1 MSGQVS
7 NFTTGLM
14 GGVHTLKVGGIS
26 EVRYKWSGH
35 TDFCQSWECALLLS
49 QLHCIHTYI
58 HALSISLTYKKL
70 QKYQCIFPRRKLLFT
85 CIFFFLLFAQL
96 SSYLC
101 VRVVSVELCTQR
113 PHTYTRAH
121 TFTHILS
128 RRQRRHKHIGNRAVS
143 SPSSLPPRRLPFFV
157 EHKQRATGDVDSDD
171 SNCMCVRAE

>member
-1 MSGQVS
+1 
-7 NFTTGLM
+7 M

-58 HALSISLTYKKL
+58 HALSISLSHTKNCRNINAYFRDANC
-70 QKYQCIFPRRKLLFT
+70 YLLVY
-85 CIFFFLLFAQL
+85 FFFLLFAQL

>member
-1 MSGQVS
+1 MV
-7 NFTTGLM
+7 
-14 GGVHTLKVGGIS
+14 TLTSVKVGSVLCYYRSCIAYTLIYTLSLSLSHIQKTAEISMHIS
-26 EVRYKWSGH
+26 ETQIAIY
-35 TDFCQSWECALLLS
+35 L
-49 QLHCIHTYI
+49 YI
-58 HALSISLTYKKL
+58 
-70 QKYQCIFPRRKLLFT
+70 
-85 CIFFFLLFAQL
+85 FFLLFAQL